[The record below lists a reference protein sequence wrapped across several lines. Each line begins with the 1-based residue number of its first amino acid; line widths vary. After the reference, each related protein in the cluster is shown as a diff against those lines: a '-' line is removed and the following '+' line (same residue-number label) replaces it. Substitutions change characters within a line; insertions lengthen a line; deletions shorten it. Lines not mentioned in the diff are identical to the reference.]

1 MTQVVQEILQRI
13 EQLPEAERLLLEQQ
27 LADAWRKRQAL
38 DARPQEQPHR
48 SQDEL
53 LADLRRRSYT
63 PPVGTPESV
72 ELLRQDRER

>member
-27 LADAWRKRQAL
+27 LAEAKRKRQAL
-38 DARPQEQPHR
+38 DARGQEQPHR
-48 SQDEL
+48 SQAEL
-53 LADLRRRSYT
+53 LADLRRHSHT
-63 PPVGTPESV
+63 PPAGTPESV